1 MPAESQNHEGYGVHE
16 RACFCLKAT
25 KGLLC
30 IAVDSCLHKM
40 PCPDQNAFV
49 LRLAGFRPR
58 STGVRRR
65 TTTTTRGTWTSLE

>member
-25 KGLLC
+25 KGLCC
-30 IAVDSCLHKM
+30 IAVDSRLHKM
-40 PCPDQNAFV
+40 PCADQNAFV

-65 TTTTTRGTWTSLE
+65 TTTTTRGT